1 MTTRENNITYLLP
14 KENETCFVV
23 SSFLSASQCK
33 EILSTEVLSSFN
45 KANLDYP
52 SYYRNNDRLVI
63 EDELLAIRLL
73 RSAKNYLPKAINTET
88 SIESEK
94 EIWKLKGINEKFRFC
109 KYSKNQY
116 FHRHIDGIYYRNERE
131 QSKLTFLIYLNG
143 AKDFKGGR
151 TMFYK
156 TKETDEVW
164 CSYTP
169 KQGDLI
175 VFDHNIWHEGEQIH
189 EGEKYVLRSDVLYS
203 KKKVSRE
210 RKPFVGHLGYIWA
223 ILKLDITLLSGGR
236 DKKIKVWDFSGK
248 ELQCLEGHE
257 NSVLCIEKVNKN
269 IFITGSR
276 DRQIIVWKDY
286 KIRNIIKIHNA
297 VILSLCYLEEDIFVS
312 SSGDNTIKIC
322 TLDGTTIRTYSEH
335 NDWAWEVI
343 KLTNNYLASCSAD
356 GTIKIWNT
364 RLKESINTFKE
375 RKSIISLTYHR
386 SRRTLISG
394 NIDGE
399 ISMRILNK
407 SFKEEK
413 IKTFKA
419 HSGLIRTIKVINKNL
434 FATGGEDNK
443 MKIWSLSGDLIFEG
457 KHENFVQSLEVLE
470 RKYLLSA
477 SYDGTIKKWKIE

>member
-1 MTTRENNITYLLP
+1 MTTKENNITYLLP
-14 KENETCFVV
+14 KESETCFVV
-23 SSFLSASQCK
+23 SSFLSTSQCK
-33 EILSTEVLSSFN
+33 KILSTEILSSFN

-73 RSAKNYLPKAINTET
+73 RSAKNYLPKVIETET
-88 SIESEK
+88 SIETEK
-94 EIWKLKGINEKFRFC
+94 GVWKLQGINEKFRFC
-109 KYSKNQY
+109 KYSKDQY
-116 FHRHIDGIYYRNERE
+116 FHRHIDGIYYRNEWE

-143 AKDFKGGR
+143 ANDFKGGR
-151 TMFYK
+151 TLFFK
-156 TKETDEVW
+156 TKETNEVW
-164 CSYTP
+164 CSYIP

-175 VFDHNIWHEGEQIH
+175 VFDHNIWHEGEQIQG
-189 EGEKYVLRSDVLYS
+189 GEKYVLRSDVLYS
-203 KKKVSRE
+203 KKKVSSKRE
-210 RKPFVGHLGYIWA
+210 PFVGHLGYIWS
-223 ILKLDITLLSGGR
+223 ILKIDATLLSGGR

-248 ELQCLEGHE
+248 ELHSLEGHE
-257 NSVLCIEKVNKN
+257 NSILCIEKVNKN

-276 DRQIIVWKDY
+276 DRQIIVWQDY
-286 KIRNIIKIHNA
+286 KIKNKIKIYDA
-297 VILSLCYLEEDIFVS
+297 VILSLCYLEGDIFAS
-312 SSGDNTIKIC
+312 SSGDNTVKIC
-322 TLDGTTIRTYSEH
+322 TLDGMTMRTYSEH
-335 NDWAWEVI
+335 TDWVWEVI
-343 KLTNNYLASCSAD
+343 KVTKNYLASCSED

-364 RLKESINTFKE
+364 RLKQSVNTFKE
-375 RKSIISLTYHR
+375 RKPIISLAYHN
-386 SRRTLISG
+386 SGKTLISG
-394 NIDGE
+394 NIEGE

-443 MKIWSLSGDLIFEG
+443 VKIWSFSGDLIFEG
-457 KHENFVQSLEVLE
+457 KHENFVQSLEVLG